1 MTLPRSPVDPAWRI
15 RVAGVALAAAVAAA
29 YVSSLTNGFV
39 FDDGAAI
46 VRNETIRSL
55 ADWRAVLSPP
65 LKATGA
71 TGRPGV
77 NLTLA
82 VNYALGGLDP
92 RGYHLANL
100 CIHLLAALVL
110 LGLVRRTLLRTGP
123 AGAALPVAA
132 GTAALWALHP
142 LVTESVTF
150 VIQRSESLA
159 GLCYL
164 LTLYAFVRAA
174 DATGAAATRW
184 RLAMVGACLVGVFAK
199 EIMVTAPVIVWLYDR
214 TFVSG
219 SFRDA
224 WRHHG
229 RWHLALAATW
239 LPLAW
244 LVWHGSERG
253 GSVGFGLGV
262 SSWDYA
268 LTQCRAIVHY
278 LRLAAWPH
286 PLVADYGTAV
296 ETRWLAVLPQA
307 LGLAALAAATALAL
321 WRRPVAGFAG
331 AWFLLILAPSSSVV
345 PLATQTMAEHRMYLP
360 LIAVVAAAV
369 IGLHRWAGPRIFAGL
384 FALAFAFGWL
394 TARRNADYRDELTLW
409 RATVAACPGN
419 PRAHNELGIA
429 LEAAGRNTEAVEQF
443 EAARRLNPDDAD
455 VHYNLGTLLAN
466 LGRDAEATRE
476 LETALRLSPG
486 MADAQVNLGNLA
498 LRAGRPAGALARFQ
512 AALRLKPDLVAAE
525 MGVGNACLQLD
536 RLAEAMEAYR
546 AALRLDPRHVT
557 AYNNLGTA
565 CLRAGRYAE
574 AAAAFDEA
582 LRIDPGLVPARENR
596 ELVRRLASEPPAAR
610 TPSN

>member
-1 MTLPRSPVDPAWRI
+1 M
-15 RVAGVALAAAVAAA
+15 AAA
-29 YVSSLTNGFV
+29 YAASLTNGFV

-369 IGLHRWAGPRIFAGL
+369 VGLHRWAGPRIFAGL